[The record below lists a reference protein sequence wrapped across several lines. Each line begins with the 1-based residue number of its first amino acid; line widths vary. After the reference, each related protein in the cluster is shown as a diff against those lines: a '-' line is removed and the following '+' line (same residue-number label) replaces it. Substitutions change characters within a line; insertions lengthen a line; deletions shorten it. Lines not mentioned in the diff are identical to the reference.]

1 MTLALRG
8 ARGANIGHSPS
19 APGRRSGF
27 YVTCVALA
35 VLFLLPML
43 WTAYS
48 SVHSRQATT
57 GEGTGWGV
65 DNYRRLAEYGTGI
78 GTYLA
83 NTLVVAVVAVAVT
96 VVTTTLGGYAMA
108 RLAFPGRN
116 LLFVVTLAILMVPYT
131 TILVPLYILLGWLNL
146 QNSLIGLGFVMA
158 VLQLPFGLF
167 MMRNSFEALPVE
179 LEEAALI
186 DGCTVSGALRRVLLR
201 GVLPGIVTI
210 ALFSFLA
217 AWNEFVAPL
226 IFLTDGEKFT
236 LPVALYNLSV
246 GNLGSVDFGALQA
259 GVVTS
264 ALPCVAVFLILQR
277 YYVRGFT
284 SGALKG

>member
-1 MTLALRG
+1 VL
-8 ARGANIGHSPS
+8 
-19 APGRRSGF
+19 RRSGF
-27 YVTCVALA
+27 YVTCAALA

-48 SVHSRQATT
+48 SVT
-57 GEGTGWGV
+57 GREAASGGNDGVGV
-65 DNYRRLAEYGTGI
+65 DNYRRLADYGI
-78 GTYLA
+78 GVGAYLL
-83 NTLVVAVVAVAVT
+83 NTTIVAVVAVSVT

-108 RLAFPGRN
+108 RLSFPGRN
-116 LLFVVTLAILMVPYT
+116 VLFLVTLSILMVPYT
-131 TILVPLYILLGWLNL
+131 TILVPLYILLGWIGL
-146 QNSLIGLGFVMA
+146 QNSLVGLGLVMA

-167 MMRNSFEALPVE
+167 MMRNSFEALPTE

-186 DGCTVSGALRRVLLR
+186 DGCTVNGALRRVLLR

-226 IFLTDGEKFT
+226 IFLTDGSKFT
-236 LPVALYNLSV
+236 LPVALFNLQS
-246 GNLGSVDFGALQA
+246 GNLGSVDFGALQS
-259 GVVTS
+259 GVVAAAVPS
-264 ALPCVAVFLILQR
+264 VAVFLLLQR

-284 SGALKG
+284 AGALKG

>member
-1 MTLALRG
+1 M
-8 ARGANIGHSPS
+8 ARSRNTAFHVTS
-19 APGRRSGF
+19 A
-27 YVTCVALA
+27 ALA
-35 VLFLLPML
+35 VLFLLPL
-43 WTAYS
+43 LSTLYS
-48 SVHSRQATT
+48 SLNGHEAANGGQ
-57 GEGTGWGV
+57 GWGV
-65 DNYRRLAEYGTGI
+65 ANYQRLIAYGSGL
-78 GTYLA
+78 GVYLL
-83 NTLVVAVVAVAVT
+83 NTVEVAVVAVTVT
-96 VVTTTLGGYAMA
+96 VVTTTLAGYAMA

-131 TILVPLYILLGWLNL
+131 TILVPLYILLGWIGL
-146 QNSLIGLGFVMA
+146 QNSLVGLGLVLA

-186 DGCTVSGALRRVLLR
+186 DGCTVGGALRRVLLR
-201 GVLPGIVTI
+201 GVLPGIVTV

-226 IFLTDGEKFT
+226 IFLTDGAKFT
-236 LPVALYNLSV
+236 LPVALFNLQS
-246 GNLGSVDFGALQA
+246 GSLGSVDFGALQA
-259 GVVTS
+259 GVVVS
-264 ALPCVAVFLILQR
+264 AIPCVAVFLLLQR

>member
-1 MTLALRG
+1 MSRLR
-8 ARGANIGHSPS
+8 NT
-19 APGRRSGF
+19 GF
-27 YVTCVALA
+27 YFTSVALA
-35 VLFLLPML
+35 VLFLLPLL
-43 WTAYS
+43 WTLYS
-48 SVHSRQATT
+48 SVSGRQAAS
-57 GEGTGWGV
+57 GTEGWGV
-65 DNYRRLAEYGTGI
+65 ANYQRLADYGSGL
-78 GTYLA
+78 GTYLL
-83 NTLVVAVVAVAVT
+83 NTTVVAVVAVTVT

-116 LLFVVTLAILMVPYT
+116 LLFLVTLAILMVPYT
-131 TILVPLYILLGWLNL
+131 TILVPLYILLGWIGL
-146 QNSLIGLGFVMA
+146 QNSLIGLGLVLA

-186 DGCTVSGALRRVLLR
+186 DGCTIGGALRHVLLR
-201 GVLPGIVTI
+201 GVLPGIVTV

-226 IFLTDGEKFT
+226 IFLTDGDKFT
-236 LPVALYNLSV
+236 LPVALFNLQS

-264 ALPCVAVFLILQR
+264 ALPCVAVFLVLQR